1 MSDPMSDPTSQPAP
15 TTMTAAAMARACADA
30 MWRDDDATQGLGMAL
45 GDVAPGAAVITMT
58 VSQQM
63 VNGHGMCHGGYIFT
77 LADSAFAFA
86 CNTYNQRVVAQ
97 HCSITYLAMAR
108 LSDVLTA
115 TGVEA
120 SRQGRSGIYDITV
133 TRQDGTVVAIFRGH
147 SRTIKGEFFPG
158 VSVEG

>member
-1 MSDPMSDPTSQPAP
+1 MTETLAQ
-15 TTMTAAAMARACADA
+15 TMTAQAMAQACADA
-30 MWRDDDATQGLGMAL
+30 MWAEDSATQGLGMHL
-45 GDVAPGAAVITMT
+45 GPVTPGRAVITMT
-58 VSQQM
+58 VTQPM

-86 CNTYNQRVVAQ
+86 CNTYNNRVVAQ

-108 LSDVLTA
+108 LGDVLTA

-133 TRQDGTVVAIFRGH
+133 TNQSGAVIAIFRGH

-158 VSVEG
+158 VSVAG